1 MAVVRAP
8 RSAVAPQV
16 PVDVY
21 RNGRLEK
28 SYISVSECARD
39 LHISYQTVKY
49 LIASG
54 KELYTTPD
62 SVTLDIPSYCP
73 YSYVLSFDRE
83 SGRYLPEVR
92 DDRTGK
98 MLGLR

>member
-1 MAVVRAP
+1 MATIRAP
-8 RSAVAPQV
+8 KGTVSPQV

-21 RNGRLEK
+21 RNGKLEK
-28 SYISVSECARD
+28 SYVSVSECARD

-54 KELYTTPD
+54 KELYTTPE
-62 SVTLDIPSYCP
+62 SVTLDIPSCSP

-83 SGRYLPEVR
+83 QGRYIPVVR
-92 DDRTGK
+92 DDRTGE
-98 MLGLR
+98 MLG

>member
-1 MAVVRAP
+1 MAVIKAP
-8 RSAVAPQV
+8 RQMIAPQV
-16 PVDVY
+16 PVDLY
-21 RNGRLEK
+21 RDGRLVR
-28 SYISVSECARD
+28 SYDSVSECAKD

-54 KELYTTPD
+54 KELYTTPE

-73 YSYVLSFDRE
+73 YSYVLAFDKE

-92 DDRTGK
+92 DDRTGE
-98 MLGLR
+98 MLGV

>member
-1 MAVVRAP
+1 MAVIKVP
-8 RSAVAPQV
+8 KQMISPQV
-16 PVDVY
+16 PVDLY
-21 RNGRLEK
+21 RNGQLER
-28 SYISVSECARD
+28 SYDSVSECARD
-39 LHISYQTVKY
+39 LHVSYQTVKY

-92 DDRTGK
+92 DDRTGE
-98 MLGLR
+98 MLGV